1 MLLRFILLFIIDTI
15 YGVVAFLYGYNT
27 SKKNFA
33 NELTNLIKRLP
44 EDVQNEVL
52 TLINKDIEKS
62 KNI

>member
-1 MLLRFILLFIIDTI
+1 MLLRFIVMFIIGMI
-15 YGVVAFLYGYNT
+15 YGAVLFLYGYNT

-52 TLINKDIEKS
+52 ALINKDTEES

>member
-1 MLLRFILLFIIDTI
+1 MLLRFIVMFIIGMV
-15 YGVVAFLYGYNT
+15 YGAVLFLYGYNT

>member
-1 MLLRFILLFIIDTI
+1 MFIIGMV
-15 YGVVAFLYGYNT
+15 YGAVLFLYGCNT
-27 SKKNFA
+27 SQKNFA

-52 TLINKDIEKS
+52 ALINKDIEKS

>member
-1 MLLRFILLFIIDTI
+1 MLLKFIVMFIIGMV
-15 YGVVAFLYGYNT
+15 YGAVLFLYGCNT
-27 SKKNFA
+27 SQKNFA

-52 TLINKDIEKS
+52 ALINKDIEKS